1 MKIKNLIFVLTLL
14 IFSTSSIS
22 ASEKISII
30 TSVKPLHSIVDA
42 IATNSDQVELLVTTN
57 QSPHDYQLKPS
68 QLKAMQNANIIFY
81 FDDNFETFMSS
92 AFDILPPKVRKSSII
107 EKANLNLLQYRESG
121 AWDKH
126 LHEGDDGH
134 DDHDAHKDEDDD
146 GHDAHK
152 DEGDDG
158 HDDHDAHKDEHDD
171 GHDAHKD
178 KDDDGHDDHDAHKDE
193 HDDDV
198 NLHVWLDPENA
209 KSIVNYVV
217 KELTFINP
225 KNHEIY
231 EENGKRYIEKLN
243 NLDAELKISLS
254 GLQDKPFIVFHDAY
268 QYFERAFNL
277 NAVGSISFRDD
288 IQSVSPN
295 RIKEIKDKIKKT
307 NAECVFR
314 EPQFSDRLIN
324 TIAEK
329 ADIKVGTLDPLGA
342 SLQND
347 KELYFTLMREL
358 ADNFKKCLTH

>member
-1 MKIKNLIFVLTLL
+1 
-14 IFSTSSIS
+14 
-22 ASEKISII
+22 
-30 TSVKPLHSIVDA
+30 
-42 IATNSDQVELLVTTN
+42 
-57 QSPHDYQLKPS
+57 
-68 QLKAMQNANIIFY
+68 MQNANIIFY

-134 DDHDAHKDEDDD
+134 DDHDDHKDE
-146 GHDAHK
+146 
-152 DEGDDG
+152 
-158 HDDHDAHKDEHDD
+158 
-171 GHDAHKD
+171 
-178 KDDDGHDDHDAHKDE
+178 DDDGHDDHDAHKDE

-277 NAVGSISFRDD
+277 NAVGSISLRDD
-288 IQSVSPN
+288 IHSVSPN

-347 KELYFTLMREL
+347 KGLYFTLMREL

>member
-152 DEGDDG
+152 DE
-158 HDDHDAHKDEHDD
+158 
-171 GHDAHKD
+171 
-178 KDDDGHDDHDAHKDE
+178 DDDGHDDHDAHKDE

-277 NAVGSISFRDD
+277 NAVGSISLRDD
-288 IQSVSPN
+288 IHSVSPN

-347 KELYFTLMREL
+347 KGLYFTLMREL

>member
-30 TSVKPLHSIVDA
+30 TSVKPLHSIVSA
-42 IATNSDQVELLVTTN
+42 IAANSDQVELLVTTN

-68 QLKAMQNANIIFY
+68 QIKAMQDASIIFY

-92 AFDILPPKVRKSSII
+92 AIDILPPKVRKSSII
-107 EKANLNLLQYRESG
+107 ENANLNLLQYRESG

-126 LHEGDDGH
+126 LHEHD
-134 DDHDAHKDEDDD
+134 DDHDAHKDEHDD
-146 GHDAHK
+146 
-152 DEGDDG
+152 E
-158 HDDHDAHKDEHDD
+158 HDDHDAHKDEHDED
-171 GHDAHKD
+171 I
-178 KDDDGHDDHDAHKDE
+178 
-193 HDDDV
+193 

-209 KSIVNYVV
+209 KNIVNYIV

-231 EENGKRYIEKLN
+231 EDNGKRYIEKLN

-295 RIKEIKDKIKKT
+295 RIKEIKDKIKTT

-329 ADIKVGTLDPLGA
+329 ADVKVETLDPLGA

-358 ADNFKKCLTH
+358 ADNFKECLTH

>member
-134 DDHDAHKDEDDD
+134 DDHDAHKDE
-146 GHDAHK
+146 HV
-152 DEGDDG
+152 
-158 HDDHDAHKDEHDD
+158 
-171 GHDAHKD
+171 
-178 KDDDGHDDHDAHKDE
+178 
-193 HDDDV
+193 DDV

-277 NAVGSISFRDD
+277 NAVGSISLRDD
-288 IQSVSPN
+288 IHSVSPN

-347 KELYFTLMREL
+347 KGLYFTLMREL

>member
-42 IATNSDQVELLVTTN
+42 ISTNSDQVELLVTTN

-126 LHEGDDGH
+126 LHEG
-134 DDHDAHKDEDDD
+134 
-146 GHDAHK
+146 
-152 DEGDDG
+152 
-158 HDDHDAHKDEHDD
+158 
-171 GHDAHKD
+171 
-178 KDDDGHDDHDAHKDE
+178 DDGHDDHDAHKDE

-277 NAVGSISFRDD
+277 NAVGSISLRDD
-288 IQSVSPN
+288 IHSVSPN

-347 KELYFTLMREL
+347 KGLYFTLMREL

>member
-42 IATNSDQVELLVTTN
+42 ISTNSDQVELLVTTN

-152 DEGDDG
+152 DE
-158 HDDHDAHKDEHDD
+158 H
-171 GHDAHKD
+171 
-178 KDDDGHDDHDAHKDE
+178 DDGHDDHDAHKDE

-277 NAVGSISFRDD
+277 NAVGSISLRDD
-288 IQSVSPN
+288 IHSVSPN
-295 RIKEIKDKIKKT
+295 RIKEIKDKIKTT

-347 KELYFTLMREL
+347 KGLYFTLMREL

>member
-42 IATNSDQVELLVTTN
+42 ISTNSDQVELLVTTN

-152 DEGDDG
+152 DE
-158 HDDHDAHKDEHDD
+158 H
-171 GHDAHKD
+171 
-178 KDDDGHDDHDAHKDE
+178 DDGHDDHDAHKDE

-277 NAVGSISFRDD
+277 NAVGSISLRDD
-288 IQSVSPN
+288 IHSVSPN

-347 KELYFTLMREL
+347 KGLYFTLMREL

>member
-146 GHDAHK
+146 GHD
-152 DEGDDG
+152 
-158 HDDHDAHKDEHDD
+158 
-171 GHDAHKD
+171 
-178 KDDDGHDDHDAHKDE
+178 DHDAHKDE

-277 NAVGSISFRDD
+277 NAVGSISLRDD
-288 IQSVSPN
+288 IHSVSPN

-347 KELYFTLMREL
+347 KGLYFTLMREL

>member
-42 IATNSDQVELLVTTN
+42 ISTNSDQVELLVTTN

-134 DDHDAHKDEDDD
+134 DDHDDHKDE
-146 GHDAHK
+146 
-152 DEGDDG
+152 
-158 HDDHDAHKDEHDD
+158 
-171 GHDAHKD
+171 
-178 KDDDGHDDHDAHKDE
+178 DDDGHDDHDAHKDE

-277 NAVGSISFRDD
+277 NAVGSISLRDD
-288 IQSVSPN
+288 IHSVSPN

-347 KELYFTLMREL
+347 KGLYFTLMREL

>member
-171 GHDAHKD
+171 
-178 KDDDGHDDHDAHKDE
+178 
-193 HDDDV
+193 DV

-277 NAVGSISFRDD
+277 NAVGSISLRDD
-288 IQSVSPN
+288 IHSVSPN

-347 KELYFTLMREL
+347 KGLYFTLMREL

>member
-1 MKIKNLIFVLTLL
+1 M
-14 IFSTSSIS
+14 
-22 ASEKISII
+22 
-30 TSVKPLHSIVDA
+30 
-42 IATNSDQVELLVTTN
+42 
-57 QSPHDYQLKPS
+57 
-68 QLKAMQNANIIFY
+68 
-81 FDDNFETFMSS
+81 
-92 AFDILPPKVRKSSII
+92 
-107 EKANLNLLQYRESG
+107 
-121 AWDKH
+121 
-126 LHEGDDGH
+126 
-134 DDHDAHKDEDDD
+134 
-146 GHDAHK
+146 
-152 DEGDDG
+152 
-158 HDDHDAHKDEHDD
+158 
-171 GHDAHKD
+171 
-178 KDDDGHDDHDAHKDE
+178 
-193 HDDDV
+193 
-198 NLHVWLDPENA
+198 WLDPENA

-277 NAVGSISFRDD
+277 NAVGSISLRDD
-288 IQSVSPN
+288 IHSVSPN

-347 KELYFTLMREL
+347 KGLYFTLMREL

>member
-134 DDHDAHKDEDDD
+134 DDHDAHKDE
-146 GHDAHK
+146 
-152 DEGDDG
+152 
-158 HDDHDAHKDEHDD
+158 
-171 GHDAHKD
+171 
-178 KDDDGHDDHDAHKDE
+178 

-277 NAVGSISFRDD
+277 NAVGSISLRDD
-288 IQSVSPN
+288 IHSVSPN

-347 KELYFTLMREL
+347 KGLYFTLMREL

>member
-42 IATNSDQVELLVTTN
+42 ISTNSDQVELLVTTN

-134 DDHDAHKDEDDD
+134 DDHDAHKDE
-146 GHDAHK
+146 H
-152 DEGDDG
+152 
-158 HDDHDAHKDEHDD
+158 
-171 GHDAHKD
+171 
-178 KDDDGHDDHDAHKDE
+178 DDGHDDHDAHKDE

-288 IQSVSPN
+288 IHSVSPN
-295 RIKEIKDKIKKT
+295 RIKEIKDKIKTT

-347 KELYFTLMREL
+347 KGLYFTLMREL

>member
-152 DEGDDG
+152 DE
-158 HDDHDAHKDEHDD
+158 H
-171 GHDAHKD
+171 
-178 KDDDGHDDHDAHKDE
+178 DDGHDDHDAHKDE

-277 NAVGSISFRDD
+277 NAVGSISLRDD
-288 IQSVSPN
+288 IHSVSPN

-347 KELYFTLMREL
+347 KGLYFTLMREL

>member
-146 GHDAHK
+146 
-152 DEGDDG
+152 
-158 HDDHDAHKDEHDD
+158 
-171 GHDAHKD
+171 
-178 KDDDGHDDHDAHKDE
+178 HDAHKDE

-277 NAVGSISFRDD
+277 NAVGSISLRDD
-288 IQSVSPN
+288 IHSVSPN

-347 KELYFTLMREL
+347 KGLYFTLMREL

>member
-1 MKIKNLIFVLTLL
+1 
-14 IFSTSSIS
+14 
-22 ASEKISII
+22 
-30 TSVKPLHSIVDA
+30 
-42 IATNSDQVELLVTTN
+42 
-57 QSPHDYQLKPS
+57 
-68 QLKAMQNANIIFY
+68 
-81 FDDNFETFMSS
+81 
-92 AFDILPPKVRKSSII
+92 
-107 EKANLNLLQYRESG
+107 
-121 AWDKH
+121 
-126 LHEGDDGH
+126 
-134 DDHDAHKDEDDD
+134 
-146 GHDAHK
+146 
-152 DEGDDG
+152 
-158 HDDHDAHKDEHDD
+158 
-171 GHDAHKD
+171 
-178 KDDDGHDDHDAHKDE
+178 
-193 HDDDV
+193 
-198 NLHVWLDPENA
+198 
-209 KSIVNYVV
+209 VNYIV

-231 EENGKRYIEKLN
+231 EDNGKRYIEKLN

-295 RIKEIKDKIKKT
+295 RIKEIKDKIKTT

-329 ADIKVGTLDPLGA
+329 ADIKVGTLDPLGV

-358 ADNFKKCLTH
+358 ADNFKECLTH